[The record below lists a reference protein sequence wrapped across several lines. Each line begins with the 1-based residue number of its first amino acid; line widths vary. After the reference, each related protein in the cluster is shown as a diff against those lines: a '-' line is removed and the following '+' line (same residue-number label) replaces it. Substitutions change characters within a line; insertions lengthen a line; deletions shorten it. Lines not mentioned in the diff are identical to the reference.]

1 MMKKTLFISG
11 IVLFVVTVILFVFFT
26 GTVVWVLDSRKAE
39 EPGGMYSAIF
49 SILCYFGYFYLYEL
63 SGFITEIVLLKN
75 AIDKYTKYRLLSLI
89 LAIVCLCM
97 MVAGVI
103 CSAILW

>member
-11 IVLFVVTVILFVFFT
+11 IILFVVTAFFFVFFT
-26 GTVVWVLDSRKAE
+26 GSFVWVLDTRKTE
-39 EPGGMYSAIF
+39 DSGGIYSAIF
-49 SILCYFGYFYLYEL
+49 SILCYFTFFFTYET
-63 SGFITEIVLLKN
+63 SGIIAEIVLLKN

-97 MVAGVI
+97 MVAGFI